1 MERIDICAV
10 TMTILRI
17 SRATHVQNVAK
28 IRMPLSTRM
37 EKYVPCIYA
46 PHIVIA
52 TICKS
57 IGDGNLK
64 YNPNTGL
71 CAPDEE

>member
-10 TMTILRI
+10 TMTMLRI

-28 IRMPLSTRM
+28 ICRM

-52 TICKS
+52 TITIHRC
-57 IGDGNLK
+57 LK
-64 YNPNTGL
+64 MGSTNVMEKIFVL
-71 CAPDEE
+71 